1 MRARTRE
8 SEKERERTSE
18 RASEMGGCVKRKGE
32 REREMGKKQRWVR
45 GRKNLTA
52 WEYSIDHK
60 FEATFG
66 ERVAGYFHSDLIVA
80 VITVEPIVVYLV

>member
-32 REREMGKKQRWVR
+32 RERDGEEVTVGKREKESYCV
-45 GRKNLTA
+45 G
-52 WEYSIDHK
+52 I
-60 FEATFG
+60 
-66 ERVAGYFHSDLIVA
+66 
-80 VITVEPIVVYLV
+80 